1 MVVGKLDPVLVAKHE
16 YAPLFVVSR
25 PKQKGNDEQGV
36 PWQVKQGILHEGVML
51 VGRERDMM
59 RAFGNY

>member
-1 MVVGKLDPVLVAKHE
+1 M
-16 YAPLFVVSR
+16 
-25 PKQKGNDEQGV
+25 

-59 RAFGNY
+59 RAFEHL